1 METDNSGKHWPDS
14 EFSKKVFLHSVVE
27 ADKREKELRYERH
40 HCGEK
45 GILHSCQQH
54 GNSKVGV
61 NIIDIIPLTLLIFLI
76 N

>member
-40 HCGEK
+40 QCGEK

-61 NIIDIIPLTLLIFLI
+61 NIMAIISSI
-76 N
+76 